1 VTAAH
6 VLDAIRVCIICR
18 RPEQAC
24 TCMPRPDDALL
35 ADALTWMLGDALPR
49 IAGTPGGADAHATGM
64 RIVERMRAAGVA
76 PSAGQARVVVT
87 E

>member
-1 VTAAH
+1 MVSVTAAH
-6 VLDAIRVCIICR
+6 VPDAIRVCIICR

-24 TCMPRPDDALL
+24 TCDDALL